1 LQEYLLEAIG
11 WDVVTM
17 LLPFLGQKTT
27 NEDAGK
33 VLDILVAKG
42 NSKEV
47 FLKCVEGLKSIV
59 WERTYDDDDDDDG
72 GEATLTES
80 LAKIT
85 ATKDEVKVDPILQ
98 TVGLYRAVKQ
108 VFKRIKSD
116 RPVRFLTTF
125 AAALLINVTTGFQS
139 LVDAEELD
147 VLHNLVCDFITSSFQ
162 DNDDSENGKD
172 LRALLEG
179 TLTIYA
185 PVYMGNNMLF
195 WTGQYW
201 ETSHAIPSNR
211 VKSKDL
217 VNTDLEVGSRRLFV
231 TNL

>member
-1 LQEYLLEAIG
+1 
-11 WDVVTM
+11 M

-27 NEDAGK
+27 NEDAIK
-33 VLDILVAKG
+33 VLDVLVTKG
-42 NSKEV
+42 NSKEI

-85 ATKDEVKVDPILQ
+85 VTKDEVRMDPILQ
-98 TVGLYRAVKQ
+98 TVGLYRAIKQ

-125 AAALLINVTTGFQS
+125 AAALLLNVTTGFQS
-139 LVDAEELD
+139 LVDSEELD
-147 VLHNLVCDFITSSFQ
+147 VLHNLVCDFITTNFQ
-162 DNDDSENGKD
+162 VNNDSENGKD
-172 LRALLEG
+172 LRVLLEG
-179 TLTIYA
+179 TLTTYV

-211 VKSKDL
+211 VTSKDL
-217 VNTDLEVGSRRLFV
+217 VNTDLETGSRQLFV
-231 TNL
+231 TIL